1 MCTRYV
7 HMADKKQITGK
18 YKNIRLSFERELEQ
32 KKMKNGNQ
40 KEINNKARK
49 ERREYQIINKM
60 RRKQKEKHSNGP

>member
-32 KKMKNGNQ
+32 KNEKWQLEGN
-40 KEINNKARK
+40 K
-49 ERREYQIINKM
+49 
-60 RRKQKEKHSNGP
+60 